1 MDLQSKVMHGS
12 SSAAGWPH
20 SVYRQPRIEVSLVP
34 AAAAKQRRRAPTPCR
49 QWWPL
54 PDEFLIRQAT
64 PADVEII
71 AHHRAAMFH
80 DMGSAAPEVM
90 EELAA
95 ATRLYLNDAIPRG
108 VYIGWLAAPTA
119 QPEFIVAGVGVQL
132 RRVLPFPRQSRRR
145 GEVAP
150 GRQGIVVNVYT
161 EKLFRRRGL
170 ARRLMLEVLS
180 RAQALDS
187 LVLHAAP
194 EARLLY
200 ESLGFVATNEMR
212 FVE

>member
-1 MDLQSKVMHGS
+1 MPS
-12 SSAAGWPH
+12 
-20 SVYRQPRIEVSLVP
+20 RRSLV
-34 AAAAKQRRRAPTPCR
+34 ASGGH
-49 QWWPL
+49 L

-95 ATRLYLNDAIPRG
+95 VTRLYLRDATPRG
-108 VYIGWLAAPTA
+108 EYVGWWQAPPA
-119 QPEFIVAGVGVQL
+119 
-132 RRVLPFPRQSRRR
+132 

-150 GRQGIVVNVYT
+150 GRQGIVLNVYT
-161 EKLFRRRGL
+161 EKPFRRQGL
-170 ARRLMLEVLS
+170 ARRLMLELLAWS
-180 RAQALDS
+180 RAQPLDS

-194 EARLLY
+194 EGRLLY

-212 FVE
+212 VIE

>member
-1 MDLQSKVMHGS
+1 
-12 SSAAGWPH
+12 
-20 SVYRQPRIEVSLVP
+20 
-34 AAAAKQRRRAPTPCR
+34 
-49 QWWPL
+49 L

-80 DMGSAAPEVM
+80 DMGSAGPEVM

-95 ATRLYLNDAIPRG
+95 VTRLYLADAMPRG
-108 VYIGWLAAPTA
+108 EYIGWLASPSSRR
-119 QPEFIVAGVGVQL
+119 ESIVAGAGVQL
-132 RRVLPFPRQSRRR
+132 RRVLPFPRHAPLR

-150 GRQGIVVNVYT
+150 GRQGIVLNVYT
-161 EKLFRRRGL
+161 EQSFRRRGL
-170 ARRLMLEVLS
+170 ARRLILELLAWS
-180 RAQALDS
+180 RTQALDS

-212 FVE
+212 FVEY